1 MHILPSPHYR
11 FLFKILNLLSIDLLT
26 ICPFEEMFPIND
38 FFLILL
44 NREHHIFLLR
54 KQIINIVY
62 ERVTQ
67 MAFAEQL
74 TTTSLQM

>member
-1 MHILPSPHYR
+1 MHILPSPNYR

>member
-38 FFLILL
+38 FFLIL
-44 NREHHIFLLR
+44 NREHDIFLLR

>member
-44 NREHHIFLLR
+44 NREHDIFLLR